1 MNGWR
6 QTFSLDEPQVK
17 VGGHQ
22 AAHSNAI
29 SVLVRAIPNPQVVA
43 LIGAI
48 KDDYFATPTNRAPVN
63 LPSALMSGA

>member
-1 MNGWR
+1 M
-6 QTFSLDEPQVK
+6 LDEPQVK

-29 SVLVRAIPNPQVVA
+29 SVLVRAIPNPQIVA
-43 LIGAI
+43 PNWVGRAI
-48 KDDYFATPTNRAPVN
+48 NDDYFAVPTNRAPVS